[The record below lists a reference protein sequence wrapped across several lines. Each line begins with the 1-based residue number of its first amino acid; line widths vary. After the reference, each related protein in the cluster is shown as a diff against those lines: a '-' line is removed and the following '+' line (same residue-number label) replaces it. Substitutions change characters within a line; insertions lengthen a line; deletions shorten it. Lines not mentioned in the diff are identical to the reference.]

1 MRSRA
6 PVLAL
11 VPLLAA
17 CVAAPAAASAASS
30 TAGANIAP
38 YTVKVDNASDVA
50 QLQKIGIDMTETGYN
65 PSDPQ
70 EQTLGV
76 YLEPS
81 QASELETL
89 GLDPVAAPLSA
100 PSLKS
105 KAL

>member
-6 PVLAL
+6 PVLAACL
-11 VPLLAA
+11 TA

-50 QLQKIGIDMTETGYN
+50 QLQKIGVDMTETGYN

-81 QASELETL
+81 QAEQLETL
-89 GLDPVAAPLSA
+89 GLDPLEAPIDQPAA
-100 PSLKS
+100 
-105 KAL
+105 